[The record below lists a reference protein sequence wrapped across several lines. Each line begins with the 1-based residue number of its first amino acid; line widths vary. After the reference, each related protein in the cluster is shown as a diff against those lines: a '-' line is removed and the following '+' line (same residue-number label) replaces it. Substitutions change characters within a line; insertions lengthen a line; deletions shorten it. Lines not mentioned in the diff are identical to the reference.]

1 MSGEI
6 AAKIWLALHAIID
19 DLSTRLLIFACE
31 MIKSTS
37 TTEAALI
44 QICSRDIA
52 DEVLSLARLS
62 LLDWL
67 GCVFA
72 ARATPMAK
80 AWARALNVD
89 GEDALPKA
97 LSPTRMDPQGA
108 ALALGAFGNV
118 LEMDDLH
125 RASILHPG
133 DTICAAALAVAM
145 RRPTSGPALL
155 AAIVRGYEIAI
166 RIGTAVATGGYTP
179 FYNSGTCGVFGA
191 AMAVGD
197 LKRLDQEQ
205 LADAIG
211 QAGMQAAGIWQCRL
225 EPGFSKQ
232 LATAHAA
239 RAGVLSAELGATGF
253 LAPRQILSGKM
264 GFFKSYYP
272 EADTTVLTVPAP
284 WAITM
289 MSYKPFPACRHTHSA
304 ISAALA
310 LRAGLSEPLRQ
321 VDIHT
326 YRAALDLCDNTAPD
340 TPDQAR
346 FSLQHAV
353 AIALHKGAPEIA
365 DFDTPAIQSPP
376 LRTLRGLVRLQL
388 DPTCDLAFPRQYGA
402 RIVVTTL
409 NGRVLDATCTAA
421 WGDPENPMS
430 LPDLIAKFHRNAV
443 HGGLPDADARTISE
457 AVLALPDA
465 ADLAG
470 LTKALTK
477 AFAQEQETARCH

>member
-1 MSGEI
+1 M
-6 AAKIWLALHAIID
+6 KIWLALHAIIGD
-19 DLSTRLLIFACE
+19 FPKTLAISACE
-31 MIKSTS
+31 MIKNSATIES
-37 TTEAALI
+37 SLI
-44 QICSRDIA
+44 RICSRDIA
-52 DEVLSLARLS
+52 AEVLSVARLS

-80 AWARALNVD
+80 TWGRALNAD
-89 GEDALPKA
+89 GEDALPNA

-108 ALALGAFGNV
+108 ALALGAFGNA

-133 DTICAAALAVAM
+133 DTICAAALAVAI

-166 RIGTAVATGGYTP
+166 RIGTAVAKGGYTP

-191 AMAVGD
+191 AVAAGA

-239 RAGVLSAELGATGF
+239 RAGVMSAELGAAGF

-272 EADTTVLTVPAP
+272 EADTTALTVPAP

-289 MSYKPFPACRHTHSA
+289 MSYKPFPACRHTHPA

-310 LRAGLSEPLRQ
+310 LRAGLSEPLQQ

-326 YRAALDLCDNTAPD
+326 YRAALDFCDNATPC

-353 AIALHKGAPEIA
+353 AITLHKGAPEIA
-365 DFDTPAIQSPP
+365 DFDTPTIHSLP
-376 LRTLRGLVRLQL
+376 LKTLRRLVRLHV
-388 DPTCDLAFPRQYGA
+388 DPDCEEAFPRQYGA
-402 RIVVTTL
+402 RVVVTTVD
-409 NGRVLDATCTAA
+409 GRVRDATCPAA

-430 LPDLIAKFHRNAV
+430 LADLIAKFHRNAI
-443 HGGLPDADARTISE
+443 HGGLQHADACTISE

-465 ADLAG
+465 ADIAG

-477 AFAQEQETARCH
+477 AFAQEQETARCR

>member
-1 MSGEI
+1 
-6 AAKIWLALHAIID
+6 
-19 DLSTRLLIFACE
+19 
-31 MIKSTS
+31 MIKNTAA
-37 TTEAALI
+37 TESELI
-44 QICSRDIA
+44 RICRRTIEA
-52 DEVLSLARLS
+52 EVQSIARLS

-72 ARATPMAK
+72 ARATPVAK
-80 AWARALNVD
+80 AWARALDAD

-97 LSPTRMDPQGA
+97 LSPSRMDAQSA
-108 ALALGAFGNV
+108 ALALGGLGNV

-155 AAIVRGYEIAI
+155 SAIVRGYEIAI

-191 AMAVGD
+191 AMAAGN
-197 LKRLDQEQ
+197 LRQLDHDQ

-225 EPGFSKQ
+225 EPSFSKQ

-239 RAGVLSAELGATGF
+239 RAGVFCAELGASGF
-253 LAPRQILSGKM
+253 LAPRAILTGKM

-272 EADTTVLTVPAP
+272 GADTTALTVPAP

-289 MSYKPFPACRHTHSA
+289 MSYKPFPACRHTHPA

-310 LRAGLSEPLRQ
+310 LREILSEPVQ
-321 VDIHT
+321 HVDVYT
-326 YRAALDLCDNTAPD
+326 YRAAMDFCDNADPC

-346 FSLQHAV
+346 FSLQHTV
-353 AIALHKGAPEIA
+353 AIALQKGAPEIS
-365 DFDTPAIQSPP
+365 DFDPPALQAHGTK
-376 LRTLRGLVRLQL
+376 TLRGLVRLHV
-388 DPTCDLAFPRQYGA
+388 DPQFDAAFPGQYGA
-402 RIVVTTL
+402 TIVVTTTD
-409 NGRVLDATCTAA
+409 GKVHDATCPAA

-430 LPDLIAKFHRNAV
+430 VPDLIAKFHRNAA
-443 HGGLPDADARTISE
+443 HGGLPVAEARKVEE

-465 ADLAG
+465 ADLTT
-470 LTKALTK
+470 LTQALTK
-477 AFAQEQETARCH
+477 AFATEQETIRCC